1 MRNARGTSAETV
13 ALNELFRLEPGH
25 MMPDTR
31 THPAPQQTAPG
42 HTVPPRILLVEDDA
56 DIARLITLH
65 LEDLDAQL
73 RHADRGDDALELA
86 LAETWD
92 LIILD
97 LRLPGISGLD
107 ICRRLREQGRL
118 MPVLMLTAK
127 SSELDRVLGLEL
139 GADDYLSKPFSPLEL
154 GARVK
159 ALLRR
164 AGMNQQLQDKNV
176 AGQAGADPL
185 ELGPFSICIRSHSVT
200 LNKQSVELTSREFDL
215 LLHFARQPG
224 RVFRR
229 TELLDEVWGYGHEG
243 YEHTVNT
250 HINRLRRKIEVD
262 PGSPKHVVTVW
273 GVGYRFQTG
282 S

>member
-1 MRNARGTSAETV
+1 MPALPQHTS
-13 ALNELFRLEPGH
+13 
-25 MMPDTR
+25 
-31 THPAPQQTAPG
+31 
-42 HTVPPRILLVEDDA
+42 PPNILIVEDDA
-56 DIARLITLH
+56 DIARLIALH
-65 LEDLDAQL
+65 LEDLDAQV
-73 RHADRGDDALELA
+73 RHADRGDEALQLA
-86 LAETWD
+86 LSKSWD

-118 MPVLMLTAK
+118 MPILMLTAK

-139 GADDYLSKPFSPLEL
+139 GADDYLTKPFSPLEL
-154 GARVK
+154 SARVK

-164 AGMNQQLQDKNV
+164 AAMNKQLEHKS
-176 AGQAGADPL
+176 AAELADEAAL
-185 ELGPFSICIRSHSVT
+185 ELGPFSICTRSHSVT
-200 LNKQSVELTSREFDL
+200 LHKQPVELTSREFDL

-262 PGSPKHVVTVW
+262 PGSPRHVVTVW
-273 GVGYRFQTG
+273 GVGYRFEACA
-282 S
+282 